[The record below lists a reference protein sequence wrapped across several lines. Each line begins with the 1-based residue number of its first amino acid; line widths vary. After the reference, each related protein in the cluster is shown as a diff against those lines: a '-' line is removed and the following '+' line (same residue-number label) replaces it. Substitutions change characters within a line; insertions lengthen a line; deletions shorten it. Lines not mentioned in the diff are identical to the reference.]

1 MCLKHDIYRAIKFI
15 IKLSKSTTKK
25 KFPPAVCPILV
36 HHLYSVVNAKLRHGI
51 QQ

>member
-1 MCLKHDIYRAIKFI
+1 MISIEQ
-15 IKLSKSTTKK
+15 LSSLSNYQNQPQK

-36 HHLYSVVNAKLRHGI
+36 HHLYKVVNAKLRHGI